1 MQHTAYRYIKHEKV
15 RRKNNVNSLMSGHE
29 TNTVSRHTIP
39 HSETPVA
46 GPGRHIVGIGMEG
59 ETVHVGEVSV
69 EDA

>member
-1 MQHTAYRYIKHEKV
+1 
-15 RRKNNVNSLMSGHE
+15 MSCHKA
-29 TNTVSRHTIP
+29 NTVSRHTVP
-39 HSETPVA
+39 HAEAPVA